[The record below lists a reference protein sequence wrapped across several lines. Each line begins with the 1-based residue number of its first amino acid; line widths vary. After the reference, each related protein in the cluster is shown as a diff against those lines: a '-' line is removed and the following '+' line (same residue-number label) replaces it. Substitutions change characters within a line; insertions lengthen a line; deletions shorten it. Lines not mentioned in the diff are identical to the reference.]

1 MYLLDTNAL
10 SELRRPRPHGAVV
23 AWLRSVPDHMV
34 FVPAIAI
41 DEIQLGIEATATQD
55 PAKAREISAWLDGIL
70 PTSQIIDATPAIFR
84 TWARLIAKTRRDL
97 LVDAL
102 VASTAIETGMSV
114 ATRNIRDFAAFEV
127 ECLNP
132 FEWQG

>member
-1 MYLLDTNAL
+1 
-10 SELRRPRPHGAVV
+10 
-23 AWLRSVPDHMV
+23 MV

-41 DEIQLGIEATATQD
+41 GEIQLGIEATAAQD

-70 PTSQIIDATPAIFR
+70 STFQIIDATPAIFR

-102 VASTAIETGMSV
+102 VASTAIETGMTV